1 MLNALYVEI
10 SAIGIILL
18 AVVLIT
24 QKQMIGSSAL
34 QRQFNR
40 LIYTT
45 IFMLV
50 IDACCWLIDG
60 TTFRYARALNYTLQT
75 VYYTV
80 HLLLPFFWALYVEA
94 SLSTDLKAARRRL
107 IIAGIPMA
115 LLIAFLPFNIHL
127 GYVFTI
133 DASNVYH
140 RGPGFL
146 VYGFLTYALL
156 IYASIRSLIKA
167 KGSAWI
173 EDRRRCYTM
182 AFFAVLPSI
191 GGVLQAF
198 FYGLSLNWILA
209 AVAILLVYID
219 AQNRQISADPL
230 TGLNNRRELS
240 KFLLRE
246 ARESQREGV
255 LALLMLDVDG
265 FKLVNDTCGHFFGDN
280 VLISVANILKL
291 ACKKTEAFL
300 SRYGGDEFCIVYP
313 ASGEQAV
320 NDLIESIHAYLQAWN
335 QAHPEENPIG
345 LSIGYAIF
353 ETESGDTPER
363 LIHRADQS
371 MYEVKK
377 AKKCA

>member
-1 MLNALYVEI
+1 MLDALYVEI
-10 SAIGIILL
+10 SVIGIILL
-18 AVVLIT
+18 LVVLNT

-40 LIYTT
+40 LIHTT
-45 IFMLV
+45 IVMLV
-50 IDACCWLIDG
+50 IDACCWLVDG
-60 TTFRYARALNYTLQT
+60 TTFRFARELNYALQT
-75 VYYTV
+75 IYYTF

-94 SLSTDLKAARRRL
+94 ALSTDLKAARRRL
-107 IIAGIPMA
+107 IFAGIPVA
-115 LLIAFLPFNIHL
+115 LLIAFLPFNLFL
-127 GYVFTI
+127 GFVFTI
-133 DASNVYH
+133 DAGNVYH

-146 VYGFLTYALL
+146 VYGFVTYALL

-167 KGSAWI
+167 KGSVWI
-173 EDRRRCYTM
+173 EDRKRCYTM
-182 AFFAVLPSI
+182 AFFAVLPAV

-219 AQNRQISADPL
+219 AQNRQISTDPL

-255 LALLMLDVDG
+255 LALVMLDVDG
-265 FKLVNDTCGHFFGDN
+265 FKQVNDTYGHFYGDG
-280 VLISVANILKL
+280 VLISVAKTLKL

-300 SRYGGDEFCIVYP
+300 GRYGGDEFCIVYP

-320 NDLIESIHAYLQAWN
+320 KELIDSIYENLRLWN
-335 QAHPEENPIG
+335 EAHPEEKPIG
-345 LSIGYAIF
+345 LSLGYAIY
-353 ETESGDTPER
+353 EPENGDNPDK

-371 MYEVKK
+371 MYQAKNAKK
-377 AKKCA
+377 AA